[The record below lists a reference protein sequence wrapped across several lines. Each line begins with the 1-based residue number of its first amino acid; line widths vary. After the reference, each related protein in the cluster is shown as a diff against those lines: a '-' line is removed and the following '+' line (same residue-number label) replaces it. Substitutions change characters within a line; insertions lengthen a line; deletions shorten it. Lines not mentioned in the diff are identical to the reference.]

1 MGPTGP
7 EGPTG
12 AGGAEGPTGATG
24 ATGATGPAGS
34 SGLSQFAY
42 VYNLSA
48 QTVAKEA
55 SITFD
60 SNGVMTPGIIHA
72 TTPPSAG
79 IEIVEAGTYAVT
91 FSVSGTESNQMAIF
105 VNGNPVPGSIYGS
118 GAGTQLNSGQAILI
132 VGAGD
137 VLTIRNHTSAA
148 AVGLAT
154 VIGGTQAN
162 SNASVLIEK
171 LA

>member
-1 MGPTGP
+1 M
-7 EGPTG
+7 
-12 AGGAEGPTGATG
+12 A
-24 ATGATGPAGS
+24 
-34 SGLSQFAY
+34 
-42 VYNLSA
+42 V
-48 QTVAKEA
+48 EA
-55 SITFD
+55 AITFD
-60 SNGVMTPGIIHA
+60 SNGVTTPGIIHA
-72 TTPPSAG
+72 TTPASAE

-91 FSVSGTESNQMAIF
+91 FSVSGTEANQMAIF
-105 VNGNPVPGSIYGS
+105 VNGNPAPGSIYGS
-118 GAGTQLNSGQAILI
+118 GAGTQLNSGQAILT

-154 VIGGTQAN
+154 VVGGTQAN